1 VTESALSWDETVD
14 FLVVGSGAAGLTGAI
29 VAHDGGARTLVVEKS
44 EWYGGSTAISGG
56 AIWVPGN
63 HLMSE
68 LNVSDSKEEALEYL
82 EAATRGTSSS
92 ERLSAYIDAA
102 PEMVRYLEDNSRV
115 RFEAVPDYPDYY
127 PEARGGKAR
136 GRTIEPAIFDARELG
151 EELARMRRLPH
162 GFRMPFL
169 AIRARNV
176 RMLISGGMPLYRFVA
191 SEAVRYYTNIEARAR
206 KLGNTRLTL
215 GRSLVA
221 RLRRSLMDR
230 EVPLWLDTS
239 LRELVSEG
247 GKVVGAVLEREGRLL
262 RVRAKSGVLL
272 ASGGFERNAAMR
284 RLHQPAPIGAD
295 WTAGCESNTGDAIS
309 IAQGLGA
316 SCDLL
321 EEAWWTP
328 VIREPGD
335 DAVWVMVIEKG
346 LPGGIIV
353 NAAGERFMNEAAPYN
368 DVGKAMYAANK
379 PGEPSIPG
387 HLIFD
392 ATFRSR
398 YPVGS
403 VEPSY
408 LLPDSKLSPD
418 LRAFMS
424 IDESLEGLARKIGVD
439 PQGLVRTVER
449 FNRFARTG
457 RDSDF
462 GLGESLQDRYYGDP
476 RAKPNPSL
484 GPLEQPPFYSVEV
497 HPGDLGTK
505 GGLCTDVRARVMD
518 EAGDSISGLYAAGNC
533 SASVMGCSYPGAG
546 GTIGPAMTFAWL
558 AAREATGASCGVD
571 ALDDLEVE
579 AQVEAH

>member
-1 VTESALSWDETVD
+1 MGFAADWDESVD

-44 EWYGGSTAISGG
+44 KFYGGSTAISGG
-56 AIWVPGN
+56 AVWVPDN
-63 HLMSE
+63 HLMSD
-68 LNVSDSKEEALEYL
+68 LNLLDSKEEALTYL
-82 EAATRGTSSS
+82 ETATQGTSSS
-92 ERLSAYIDAA
+92 ERLNAYIGAA
-102 PEMVRYLEDNSRV
+102 PEMVRYLEDHSRV
-115 RFEAVPDYPDYY
+115 RFEPVPEYPDYY
-127 PEARGGKAR
+127 PEAEGGKAG
-136 GRTIEPAIFDARELG
+136 GRTIEPAIYDARALG
-151 EELARMRRLPH
+151 KEFAHMRPLPH

-169 AIRARNV
+169 SVQARNV
-176 RMLISGGMPLYRFVA
+176 RMLIAGGMPLYRFVA

-215 GRSLVA
+215 GRALVA

-230 EVPLWLDTS
+230 EVPLWLGTS

-247 GKVVGAVLEREGRLL
+247 GHVIGAVLERDGRPV
-262 RVRAKSGVLL
+262 RVRANLGVLL
-272 ASGGFERNAAMR
+272 ACGGFEHNAAMR
-284 RLHQPAPIGAD
+284 RRHQAAPIGSD
-295 WTAGCESNTGDAIS
+295 WTAGCESNTGDAIP
-309 IAQGLGA
+309 IAERLGA

-321 EEAWWTP
+321 QEAWWTP
-328 VIREPGD
+328 VIREPGE

-353 NAAGERFMNEAAPYN
+353 NSAGERFMNEAAPYN

-379 PGEPSIPG
+379 PGASSIPG

-392 ATFRSR
+392 ATFRRR

-408 LLPDSKLSPD
+408 VLPDSKLSAN

-424 IDESLEGLARKIGVD
+424 IDESLEGLARKIGVN
-439 PQGLVRTVER
+439 PEGLARTVER
-449 FNRFARTG
+449 FNDFARDGT
-457 RDSDF
+457 DQDF
-462 GLGESLQDRYYGDP
+462 GRGKSLQDRYYGDP

-484 GPLEQPPFYSVEV
+484 GPIAEPPFYSVEV

-505 GGLCTDVRARVMD
+505 GGLRTDVSARVIGEED
-518 EAGDSISGLYAAGNC
+518 DPISGLYAAGNC
-533 SASVMGCSYPGAG
+533 SASVMGCTYPGAG

-558 AAREATGASCGVD
+558 AALEATRGREDTD
-571 ALDDLEVE
+571 APNRSQME
-579 AQVEAH
+579 AR